1 MAFLIL
7 ISVLFFYYKKKI
19 KKELLLILAMVIYLV
34 LFQSLFFGGGSLF
47 TTITMTNF
55 LVIAPF
61 FAIIFIGP
69 SFLRYYRDVMVV
81 IAIISTGFWIAVNL
95 SPALHSMS
103 QGWAQAIGVIVRP
116 ETGMFNDNYIIYT
129 WENMQFYGL
138 YRNPGPFHE
147 PGAFA
152 VFLMLAIISEV
163 FITRKLITRNNLF
176 FFFNMVTTF
185 STAGFIGLFIIT
197 GFYVLTSKRMTS
209 LTKFFVSGSMFVLI
223 VYLFFTL
230 EFLGEKINTQL
241 EDQGNQR
248 LNTSTV
254 GRFLG
259 ARKAIIV
266 LYRYPLFGRGLIA
279 ASKAKS
285 TSEEA
290 AGYGWIMWVSQIG
303 VLFGILYMYM
313 IYKALKNYSI
323 VNLHNRLFALF
334 AFIAMLAVLA
344 GQKHTNSWVFF
355 MLVLVPIA
363 FPLRTKAKDYLLNDP
378 SSKTKM
384 KKRKVLSFTQ
394 TDKILRDK

>member
-1 MAFLIL
+1 
-7 ISVLFFYYKKKI
+7 
-19 KKELLLILAMVIYLV
+19 MVIYLV

-103 QGWAQAIGVIVRP
+103 QGWAQTIGVIVRP

-266 LYRYPLFGRGLIA
+266 LYRYPLFGRGLIT

-285 TSEEA
+285 TSDEA

-363 FPLRTKAKDYLLNDP
+363 FPLRTKAKDYLLNDS
-378 SSKTKM
+378 SSKTKI